1 MAHHGKP
8 NRLISE
14 SSPYLRQ
21 HAYNPV
27 DWYPW
32 SDEAFEKAKAEDK
45 PVFLSI
51 GYSTCRWCH
60 VMERESFENK
70 EVAEM
75 MNDVCVNVKVD
86 REVLPDVD
94 RVYMNYVTAITGRG
108 GWPMSVW
115 ITPDTKVPFFGGTY
129 FPPETMKQILGQIKD
144 KWATARDR
152 LVPAGNS
159 LSDILQEPDSPT
171 SSAQAALDPTVLRE
185 RCLGMFAHIY
195 DKKNGGFGG
204 APKFPTESIFSFLNA
219 AAFWNEGNGKAL
231 EMSGFTLKK
240 MAMGGIH
247 DQLGLGFH
255 RYSVDAIWHIPHFE
269 IMLYDNAQMTYH
281 YLTYYALTGDEYYRT
296 VAVGVLAYLDRVL
309 LSKGKAYM
317 SAEDAESYETEGD
330 SIKKEGAFYAWTTVQ
345 IKALLGDED
354 GDVFCK
360 HFGVTD
366 EGNVMEEHDPHG
378 ELRGKNVLMEQGTIE
393 DTASA
398 VGKSVEQV
406 NEIVSRGRER
416 LFEER
421 EKRPKPHLDDKL
433 IASWN
438 GLMLKTFAHAS
449 IQLKGAEGDRL
460 YQQGLAVAKFIQN
473 EMIKDDKL
481 LRCYGTNVQGVS
493 EDYACTINGLLALYQ
508 IKFDTSLLQLAV
520 QLQDK
525 QDDLFWD
532 DKDGGYFASSA
543 DSDAS
548 KIMRLKDDH
557 DGAEPSSNSISLHN
571 LITLDSICHATDPAL
586 LGIPNVTES
595 SAERYGLYAA
605 KMIAHFTPKLLT
617 QPASMPEMVC
627 ATLLH
632 LKELKCVIVSSR
644 ESAQAEDFMGK
655 IREADHKQW
664 RPDTIYVWE
673 KMEKLEGV
681 SGRVCAG
688 KTCGMPSRNVLDVL
702 KELEIV
708 R

>member
-1 MAHHGKP
+1 MAHQGTP
-8 NRLISE
+8 NRLINE

-60 VMERESFENK
+60 VMERESFENE
-70 EVAEM
+70 EVAKM

-129 FPPETMKQILGQIKD
+129 FPPEAMEQILGQIKD
-144 KWATARDR
+144 KWKTARDR
-152 LVPAGNS
+152 LVPKGDS
-159 LSDILQEPDSPT
+159 LSDILQEPDSP
-171 SSAQAALDPTVLRE
+171 SSSNKGILDPTVLRE
-185 RCLGMFAHIY
+185 RCLSMFERIY

-204 APKFPTESIFSFLNA
+204 APKFPTESIFSFLHTA
-219 AAFWNEGNGKAL
+219 AVLNEENTKAL

-247 DQLGLGFH
+247 DQIGLGFH

-269 IMLYDNAQMTYH
+269 LMLYDNAQLAYH
-281 YLTYYALTGDEYYRT
+281 YLTYYALTRDEYYRNI
-296 VAVGVLAYLDRVL
+296 AIGVLSYLDRVL

-317 SAEDAESYETEGD
+317 SAEDAESYEKEGD
-330 SIKKEGAFYAWTTVQ
+330 PVKKEGAFYVWTIAQ
-345 IKALLGDED
+345 INALLGEED
-354 GDVFCK
+354 GAVFCQ
-360 HFGVTD
+360 HFGVKD
-366 EGNVMEEHDPHG
+366 EGNVEEEHDPHR
-378 ELRGKNVLMEQGTIE
+378 ELQGKNVLMEQATVE
-393 DTASA
+393 ETAKA
-398 VGKSVEQV
+398 LGKSMNEVEAI
-406 NEIVSRGRER
+406 IVKGKAILSD
-416 LFEER
+416 ER

-438 GLMLKTFAHAS
+438 GLMLKTFAHAA
-449 IQLKGAEGDRL
+449 IQLQGAEGDRL
-460 YQQGLAVAKFIQN
+460 YEQGVAVAKFIQN
-473 EMIKDDKL
+473 EMMKDGKL

-493 EDYACTINGLLALYQ
+493 EDYGCVVNGLLALYQ
-508 IKFDTSLLQLAV
+508 VKFDTALLQLAV
-520 QLQDK
+520 QLQEK
-525 QDDLFWD
+525 QDELFWD

-548 KIMRLKDDH
+548 KIMKLKDDH
-557 DGAEPSSNSISLHN
+557 DGQEPSSNSISLHN

-586 LGIPNVTES
+586 LNIPNVAES

-632 LKELKCVIVSSR
+632 LKELKCVILSSPDR
-644 ESAQAEDFMGK
+644 EQAQDFAAK
-655 IREADHKQW
+655 IRETDKKKW

-673 KMEKLEGV
+673 KMEKFEGV

-688 KTCGMPSRNVLDVL
+688 KTCGMPSRKVEDVI
-702 KELEIV
+702 KELDNV
-708 R
+708 Y